1 MPVDPNFRFGTLAVH
16 AGQEPEPTTGAI
28 MTPIFQTST
37 YVQPA
42 VAEPLLGYD
51 YARVSNPTREAL
63 ERNVAVLEGGRHG
76 IAFAS
81 GARETITATEARRS
95 RTNTCTA
102 LPTPTPPSRS
112 AASPTSPR

>member
-1 MPVDPNFRFGTLAVH
+1 MTQIYDDDLAGAFGTRAIH
-16 AGQEPEPTTGAI
+16 AGQRPDPTSGAI

-63 ERNVAVLEGGRHG
+63 ERNVAGLEGGRHG

-81 GARETITATEARRS
+81 G
-95 RTNTCTA
+95 
-102 LPTPTPPSRS
+102 L
-112 AASPTSPR
+112 AAEDAV